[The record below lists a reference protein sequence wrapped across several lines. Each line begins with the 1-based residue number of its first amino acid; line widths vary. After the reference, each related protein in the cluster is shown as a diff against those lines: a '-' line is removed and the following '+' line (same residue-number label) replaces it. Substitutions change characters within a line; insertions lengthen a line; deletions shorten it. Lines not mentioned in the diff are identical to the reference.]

1 VLTLLL
7 LDHIALSEIYL
18 AESDALCSLFCCST
32 SLHCLRYS
40 WQKVTPCA
48 HTFAA
53 QPHCTIRNIFER
65 LCMPCAHTF
74 AVDALCP
81 HVCCGCPVPTH
92 LLWMPCAHTFAVDA
106 LCPHICCGCPVP
118 TRLLCPHVCCAHTL
132 AMPTHLLCPHV
143 CCSTFACSHFSTSAV
158 FYVHYTL
165 KLCYGRSHTL
175 CCTAALTRFNVV
187 QPLHSTWFNLRQKYV

>member
-1 VLTLLL
+1 MLTLLL

-81 HVCCGCPVPTH
+81 H
-92 LLWMPCAHTFAVDA
+92 
-106 LCPHICCGCPVP
+106 ICCGCPVP
-118 TRLLCPHVCCAHTL
+118 TRSLCPHVCCAHTL